1 MNLGIRGGFARA
13 MGRTASWASRASGRG
28 SGGMIGGRVAM
39 ALDPSLLAKVS
50 VGKKV
55 VIVTGTNGKSTTTA
69 MLREALMS
77 VGSVASNV
85 HGDNMT
91 DGVLAAM
98 LENPNAEYAVLEVDE
113 LYVPRIAKMVKPAG
127 FVLLNLSRD
136 QLDRVGEMSTVEAR
150 IRQAVEE
157 NPDAFVVANCD
168 DPLITSAAW
177 DSPNTIWVGAGA
189 TWTSDSVTFPRTG
202 TPVVHTKSHWHVPED
217 PKYSRPIPQWSLD
230 GKKLLHGE
238 PGPDQ
243 EEYLLALALP
253 GRANRGNA
261 AQAIAAAHALGVKI
275 DDAIGQVGH
284 VSQVSGRYSRENLD
298 DRLTRIL
305 LAKNP
310 AGWQESLSMLAT
322 QHLEERFEDG
332 EEVAAPTSIILSVN
346 GQVGDGEDLSWLWDV
361 DFSILHEHD
370 GPIIVCGERGA
381 DMAVRLLYEGIDCE
395 VVETTTDAVNRA
407 PIGSVD
413 LLANYTA
420 FRDFKAAIPHDFGKE
435 K

>member
-1 MNLGIRGGFARA
+1 MDLGIRGRFARA
-13 MGRTASWASRASGRG
+13 MGRTASWASRVSGRG

-39 ALDPSLLAKVS
+39 GLDPNLLAKIS
-50 VGKKV
+50 EGKKV

-69 MLREALMS
+69 MLREALMH

-91 DGVLAAM
+91 EGVLAAL
-98 LENPNAEYAVLEVDE
+98 LEKPDAEYAVLEVDE
-113 LYVPRIAKMVKPAG
+113 LYVPRIANMVEPAG

-136 QLDRVGEMSTVEAR
+136 QLDRVGEMNSVEAR
-150 IRQAVEE
+150 IRQAVNEH
-157 NPDAFVVANCD
+157 PDAFVIANCD

-177 DSPNTIWVGAGA
+177 DSPNTIWVGAGT
-189 TWTSDSVTFPRTG
+189 TWTSGSVTFPRTG
-202 TPVVHTKSHWHVPED
+202 TPVVHSKAHWHVPAD
-217 PKYSRPIPQWSLD
+217 PKYTRPTPQWSLD
-230 GKKLLHGE
+230 GKNLVHG
-238 PGPDQ
+238 DDK
-243 EEYLLALALP
+243 YVLALALP

-261 AQAIAAAHALGVKI
+261 AQAIAAAHTLGVKI
-275 DDAIGQVGH
+275 EDAIGQVGH
-284 VSQVSGRYSRENLD
+284 VSEVSGRYSRENLD
-298 DRLTRIL
+298 GRLTRIL

-322 QHLEERFEDG
+322 QPIEERFENG
-332 EEVAAPTSIILSVN
+332 QEVVAPTSIILAVN

-361 DFSILHEHD
+361 DFSMLHKHD
-370 GPIIVCGERGA
+370 GPIFVCGERGT
-381 DMAVRLLYEGIDCE
+381 DMAVRLLYEGVECQ
-395 VVETTTDAVNRA
+395 VVETPTEAIRKA

-420 FRDFKAAIPHDFGKE
+420 FRDFKTAIPHDFGKE